1 MFKPPVSVVKKIK
14 ENQNMKTVAYNTQQA
29 ADEMYKRDPVV
40 QHNLEN
46 FTVDNS
52 YDPRFTG
59 LVSSKDT
66 AQLWEQPFEP
76 IVGHTGL
83 DVFPE
88 VENETFQRKM
98 EMFTGQEKTRYFSQK
113 EAVVNDPRL
122 MSPDPILN
130 TAVPN
135 AQERIDFYKQGLLR
149 QGNVKPFESQL
160 VGARH
165 IQPLFR
171 PLPKTGAERVVNP
184 KKTIEYQTVTPPKSH
199 VEKGALAAQTFK
211 NKVDRAFAM
220 DRLGFTTTG
229 AVVKPAQYGTVDNK
243 FQNRPETAPTGE
255 QIFRNTSPFNNQAL
269 IMKGADNY
277 TINTNKESLQNEYTG
292 NAAPFNNQELS
303 MKGPNNYSV
312 NTIKEAVQQPYTG
325 NAGTFNNQAL
335 AMKNADVYNV
345 NTNKES
351 LQNEYTGNAAPFNN
365 QALAMKGAD
374 NYSINTFK
382 ENVMHTQHV
391 GNTTPFNNQALAM
404 KGADNY
410 NVNTAKESLQH
421 QYIGNTTPFN
431 NQSLALRG
439 PDNYTVNTAK
449 ESLQHQYIGNT
460 TPFNNQALALRGPDN
475 YNVNTNKES
484 LQHQYIGNTTP
495 FNNQALAMKNAD
507 VYNVNTAKESLQ
519 HQYIGNTTPFNNQA
533 LAMKNADVYNV
544 NTNKESLQH
553 QYIGNTSPF
562 NNQSLAMKGA
572 DNYTVNTAKENVMTT
587 NHTGNASPFN
597 NQELSMKGAD
607 NYTVN
612 TNKESL
618 QHKYIGNTTPFN
630 NQALAMKG
638 ADNYIVNTSKENVM
652 TTNHTGN
659 AAPFNDVEA
668 QAAPLGAAHFISKD
682 DVLKGRAPTM
692 CGPNITNVDVNV
704 AFNKRK
710 QLLNV
715 RNCTNGGTTSTERLT
730 SSYKVKNTEIDISSR
745 LDPCLNIP
753 MIDNPYANAFLS

>member
-46 FTVDNS
+46 FTIDNS

-171 PLPKTGAERVVNP
+171 PLPKIGAERVVNP

-229 AVVKPAQYGTVDNK
+229 AVVKPSQYGTVNNK

-292 NAAPFNNQELS
+292 NAAPFNNQALA
-303 MKGPNNYSV
+303 MKGPYNYTV

-325 NAGTFNNQAL
+325 NAAPFNNQAL

-345 NTNKES
+345 NTNKEF
-351 LQNEYTGNAAPFNN
+351 LQHQYIGNTTPFNN
-365 QALAMKGAD
+365 QALALRGPD
-374 NYSINTFK
+374 NYTVNTAK

-410 NVNTAKESLQH
+410 T
-421 QYIGNTTPFN
+421 
-431 NQSLALRG
+431 
-439 PDNYTVNTAK
+439 
-449 ESLQHQYIGNT
+449 
-460 TPFNNQALALRGPDN
+460 
-475 YNVNTNKES
+475 
-484 LQHQYIGNTTP
+484 
-495 FNNQALAMKNAD
+495 
-507 VYNVNTAKESLQ
+507 VNTAKESLQ

-533 LAMKNADVYNV
+533 LAMK
-544 NTNKESLQH
+544 
-553 QYIGNTSPF
+553 
-562 NNQSLAMKGA
+562 GA
-572 DNYTVNTAKENVMTT
+572 DNYTVNTAKEDVMTT
-587 NHTGNASPFN
+587 NHTGNARPFN
-597 NQELSMKGAD
+597 N
-607 NYTVN
+607 
-612 TNKESL
+612 
-618 QHKYIGNTTPFN
+618 
-630 NQALAMKG
+630 
-638 ADNYIVNTSKENVM
+638 
-652 TTNHTGN
+652 
-659 AAPFNDVEA
+659 VEA
-668 QAAPLGAAHFISKD
+668 QASQLGAAHFISKD

-753 MIDNPYANAFLS
+753 MLDNPYANAFLS

>member
-292 NAAPFNNQELS
+292 NAAPFNNQTLS
-303 MKGPNNYSV
+303 
-312 NTIKEAVQQPYTG
+312 
-325 NAGTFNNQAL
+325 
-335 AMKNADVYNV
+335 
-345 NTNKES
+345 
-351 LQNEYTGNAAPFNN
+351 
-365 QALAMKGAD
+365 MKGAD
-374 NYSINTFK
+374 NYSVNTFK

-404 KGADNY
+404 KGA
-410 NVNTAKESLQH
+410 
-421 QYIGNTTPFN
+421 
-431 NQSLALRG
+431 
-439 PDNYTVNTAK
+439 DNYTVNTAK

>member
-303 MKGPNNYSV
+303 MKSPNNYSV

-365 QALAMKGAD
+365 QALAMNGAD
-374 NYSINTFK
+374 NYNVNTFK

-391 GNTTPFNNQALAM
+391 GNTTPFNNQ
-404 KGADNY
+404 
-410 NVNTAKESLQH
+410 S
-421 QYIGNTTPFN
+421 
-431 NQSLALRG
+431 
-439 PDNYTVNTAK
+439 
-449 ESLQHQYIGNT
+449 
-460 TPFNNQALALRGPDN
+460 LALRGPDN

-495 FNNQALAMKNAD
+495 FNNQ
-507 VYNVNTAKESLQ
+507 
-519 HQYIGNTTPFNNQA
+519 
-533 LAMKNADVYNV
+533 
-544 NTNKESLQH
+544 
-553 QYIGNTSPF
+553 
-562 NNQSLAMKGA
+562 SLAMKGA
-572 DNYTVNTAKENVMTT
+572 DNYTVNTA
-587 NHTGNASPFN
+587 
-597 NQELSMKGAD
+597 
-607 NYTVN
+607 
-612 TNKESL
+612 
-618 QHKYIGNTTPFN
+618 
-630 NQALAMKG
+630 
-638 ADNYIVNTSKENVM
+638 KENVM

-682 DVLKGRAPTM
+682 DVLKGRAPTL

>member
-1 MFKPPVSVVKKIK
+1 
-14 ENQNMKTVAYNTQQA
+14 MKTVAYNTQQA

-59 LVSSKDT
+59 LVSNKDT

-98 EMFTGQEKTRYFSQK
+98 EMFTGQEKTRFFSQK

-374 NYSINTFK
+374 NYNVNTFK

-391 GNTTPFNNQALAM
+391 GNTTPFNNQSLAM

-431 NQSLALRG
+431 NQTLALRG
-439 PDNYTVNTAK
+439 PDNYT
-449 ESLQHQYIGNT
+449 
-460 TPFNNQALALRGPDN
+460 
-475 YNVNTNKES
+475 
-484 LQHQYIGNTTP
+484 
-495 FNNQALAMKNAD
+495 
-507 VYNVNTAKESLQ
+507 VNTAKESLQ

-553 QYIGNTSPF
+553 QYIGNTTPF
-562 NNQSLAMKGA
+562 NNQALAMKNA
-572 DNYTVNTAKENVMTT
+572 DVYNVNTAKENVMTT

-597 NQELSMKGAD
+597 NQELSMKCPD
-607 NYTVN
+607 NYNVN

-618 QHKYIGNTTPFN
+618 QHQYIGNTTPFN
-630 NQALAMKG
+630 NQSLAMKG
-638 ADNYIVNTSKENVM
+638 ADNYTVNTAKENVM

-682 DVLKGRAPTM
+682 DVLKGRAPTL

>member
-374 NYSINTFK
+374 NYNVNTFK

-391 GNTTPFNNQALAM
+391 GNTTPFNNQSLAM

-431 NQSLALRG
+431 NQTLALRG

-460 TPFNNQALALRGPDN
+460 TPFNNQTLSMKGADN
-475 YNVNTNKES
+475 
-484 LQHQYIGNTTP
+484 
-495 FNNQALAMKNAD
+495 
-507 VYNVNTAKESLQ
+507 YNVNTAKESLQ

-553 QYIGNTSPF
+553 QYIGNTTPF
-562 NNQSLAMKGA
+562 NNQALAMKNA
-572 DNYTVNTAKENVMTT
+572 DVYNVNTAKENVMTT

-597 NQELSMKGAD
+597 NQELSMKCPD
-607 NYTVN
+607 NYNVN

-618 QHKYIGNTTPFN
+618 QHQYIGNTTPFN
-630 NQALAMKG
+630 NQSLTMKG
-638 ADNYIVNTSKENVM
+638 ADNYNVNTAKENVM

-682 DVLKGRAPTM
+682 DVLKGRAPTL